1 MVRETVGLHHQ
12 HARLTTPGTRV
23 LCDLL
28 GWQVEVEAL
37 GAQQAPVSAPGPPR
51 QARRVVM
58 WQRLAVLAPLLAAV
72 LLLTGPEPGY
82 DEDRARQDAQ
92 TILRARGKDYLDA
105 RARLEANPEPSTKAL
120 MEKLGEPLGPAE
132 RRRVLS
138 ILSGFHTAELVPDVR
153 GPAAQGATG
162 WPGHGGRGEPCCS
175 SRGRSPPTP
184 SPGSSRT
191 ASWPTEDRVRLLDD
205 LVSVMPGERLVQLVA
220 TLGRGDH
227 ELRAQLRRSLAR
239 RGKQNATDAAALRSA
254 LDETI
259 TNGEPRQRAEAI
271 SVRAALSEDTDQGF
285 DESLVRQAADD
296 ATAFVVRVASIRALG
311 DRTAGAGEEAL
322 AALARKHLARE
333 QRGQQASEILGWLAL
348 RSLPRPSAGRIAD
361 ELGLLQSDAPRLAAA
376 AYEVGTLP
384 EGDWL
389 ARSQTHAWPQVRAA
403 ALGRVEGPCP
413 KETSKTLATIGG
425 PVSAGGEQDATVA
438 RAAIVALGR
447 CGDPAA
453 LAAITKLLEND
464 GITYE
469 QRGEAARQLVEHGTA
484 EDADRV
490 AKLLVAAP
498 PALAERLAG
507 ALSRAREP
515 SETVRSALCVT
526 IRETPNAAAT
536 ARRTFDGLFA
546 GQRCPDAG

>member
-1 MVRETVGLHHQ
+1 
-12 HARLTTPGTRV
+12 
-23 LCDLL
+23 
-28 GWQVEVEAL
+28 
-37 GAQQAPVSAPGPPR
+37 
-51 QARRVVM
+51 M
-58 WQRLAVLAPLLAAV
+58 WQRRAVLAPLLAAV
-72 LLLTGPEPGY
+72 LLLAGPEPAY
-82 DEDRARQDAQ
+82 DADQARQDAQ

-105 RARLEANPEPSTKAL
+105 RARLEANPEPSTRAL
-120 MEKLGEPLGPAE
+120 MEQLGEPLGPAE

-138 ILSGFHTAELVPDVR
+138 ILSGFRTAELVPMFADLLRKGLLSGQGMEPWRTLLLEQGGV
-153 GPAAQGATG
+153 AADAITKLVAD
-162 WPGHGGRGEPCCS
+162 REL
-175 SRGRSPPTP
+175 
-184 SPGSSRT
+184 
-191 ASWPTEDRVRLLDD
+191 ATEDRVRLLDD
-205 LVSVMPGERLVQLVA
+205 LVNVIPSERLVQLVG

-239 RGKQNATDAAALRSA
+239 RGKQNAADAAALRTA

-259 TNGEPRQRAEAI
+259 ASGEPRQRAEAI
-271 SVRAALSEDTDQGF
+271 SVRAALSEASDTGF

-296 ATAFVVRVASIRALG
+296 AAAFVVRVASIRALG
-311 DRTAGAGEEAL
+311 DRGAATGEEAL
-322 AALARKHLARE
+322 AALARRHLAPA
-333 QRGQQASEILGWLAL
+333 QRTKQASEILGWLAV
-348 RSLPRPSAGRIAD
+348 RSLPQPAAAKIAD
-361 ELGLLQSDAPRLAAA
+361 ELGLLQSDTPRLAAA
-376 AYEVGTLP
+376 GYAVGTLP

-389 ARSQTHAWPQVRAA
+389 ARSQAHAWPQVRAA
-403 ALGRVEGPCP
+403 ALGRVEGPCA
-413 KETSKTLATIGG
+413 KDIVKTLATIGG

-453 LAAITKLLEND
+453 LGAITKLLEND

-469 QRGEAARQLVEHGTA
+469 QRGEAARQLVEHGTSD
-484 EDADRV
+484 DADRV
-490 AKLLVAAP
+490 AKMLVAAP

-546 GQRCPDAG
+546 GQRCPSPSSGG